1 MQGIMSTDQIGSG
14 TDQSQGTKAAP
25 QGSATFVR
33 LVDQAAD
40 APQSATHTPRN
51 GLRPPPSLD
60 EAYTKK
66 GNQPTAAK
74 QPMPNVLITSAANR
88 RVWRVLKPY
97 MPVGTC
103 LTNVYRS
110 PQHQLDIIVER
121 ATALGYVFKEPP
133 VVNHPRT
140 WLEAWKLVNTH
151 GDPVARPG
159 QSMHERGL
167 AYDLAG
173 ANLKDIMEG
182 IMKAAADGRIKLLSA
197 RNGWPNPR
205 LEGSCVHVEIEGATL
220 DFEPFAIA

>member
-1 MQGIMSTDQIGSG
+1 MQGTMGADQIGGG
-14 TDQSQGTKAAP
+14 TNQSPGTEAAP
-25 QGSATFVR
+25 PGSATFAR
-33 LVDQAAD
+33 LVGQAAD
-40 APQSATHTPRN
+40 APQSATQTPRN
-51 GLRPPPSLD
+51 GLRPPPSPD
-60 EAYTKK
+60 EAYSKK

-74 QPMPNVLITSAANR
+74 QPMGNVLITSAANSM
-88 RVWRVLKPY
+88 VWRVLTAY
-97 MPVGTC
+97 VPVGTC
-103 LTNVYRS
+103 LTSVYRS
-110 PQHQLDIIVER
+110 PQHQLDIIVAR

-140 WLEAWKLVNTH
+140 WLEAWKLVNTRS
-151 GDPVARPG
+151 DPVARPG

-182 IMKAAADGRIKLLSA
+182 IMKAAAEGRINLLPA
-197 RNGWPNPR
+197 RNGWTNPR